1 MTPQHYTDGAH
12 ALRSL
17 PDALKPAASK
27 KQENDGKVITIGR
40 SACLPTNSVCVCVF
54 VCVFVCVCLC
64 VCVCVCVCVTMRV
77 YVYVCIRIYVYT

>member
-40 SACLPTNSVCVCVF
+40 SPVFPQIVCVF
-54 VCVFVCVCLC
+54 VCLCVCLC
-64 VCVCVCVCVTMRV
+64 VCVCVYVCVYVCVCVCVCVCIHV
-77 YVYVCIRIYVYT
+77 YVYT